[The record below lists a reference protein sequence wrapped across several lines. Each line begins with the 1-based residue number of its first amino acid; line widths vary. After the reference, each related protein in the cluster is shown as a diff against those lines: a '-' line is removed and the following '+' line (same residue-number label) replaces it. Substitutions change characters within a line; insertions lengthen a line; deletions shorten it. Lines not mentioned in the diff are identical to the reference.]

1 MVSHTRVNRAEQLVV
16 LTVQHEHAQ
25 TVFAR
30 SKEKGEKE
38 RELLSGGLDLAWIRV
53 ESEAGTHTVP
63 APVPAQPSR
72 FPQSSRAF
80 RCAIMAPLQPPDVYR
95 AASDCMAH
103 FACSEHSQ
111 SPFCVML
118 SGVARHLSHSH
129 AAARSAVAK
138 HWTLGTNDHSRL
150 LVAKCYFLP
159 TTPLD
164 MESVVIEAWV
174 DEVTTSCSA
183 QLLDKSPTADPL
195 NTNSRRRRLSVGMA
209 SPLKR
214 QRTDNNPVDPDETPT
229 RPPQSLRQVAD
240 GAVFDDR
247 AETASSTRSTSSFTA
262 VLASRAAFSASTA
275 AAHPPTNTSHS
286 TTRSRSLSPVKQF
299 RSTASLLSLVRP
311 VRFTKASDLGSVLP
325 GDAQKLFEVLSAVEA
340 KVEILPA
347 ALRGSSEFGAARIR
361 DFMWKSDEEDQPLAC
376 DTISGNHARFRDV
389 VNDSIASSNLHRSE
403 AAWNNL
409 VHTPLLRHATSHFD
423 FLQVEPITSA
433 RIMPAF
439 RPLSKAGDQSLSSS
453 ISSASSMS
461 EQDLGTPQ
469 TRSGTVASS
478 VHKMVDFALVLQ
490 PKEGLQNLIDTFL
503 DTQPHTTATINQT
516 IYEPLRTRPAP
527 IFIETKTSLGNIDAA
542 NVQLGVWVAAWH
554 DRMRSIISLAEI
566 SSKIITIPVIQVV
579 GSVWT
584 VMFVKDTDAEIQI
597 LDGNFRIGDTDS
609 ILGIYQLQ
617 AAISALADWTKETFE
632 PWLTMV
638 LSRVT
643 ASKP

>member
-1 MVSHTRVNRAEQLVV
+1 MTRVQQSALCNP
-16 LTVQHEHAQ
+16 
-25 TVFAR
+25 
-30 SKEKGEKE
+30 GEVPPPI
-38 RELLSGGLDLAWIRV
+38 RPSGRCGNQATPLANKTDMPR
-53 ESEAGTHTVP
+53 
-63 APVPAQPSR
+63 R
-72 FPQSSRAF
+72 R
-80 RCAIMAPLQPPDVYR
+80 
-95 AASDCMAH
+95 
-103 FACSEHSQ
+103 
-111 SPFCVML
+111 
-118 SGVARHLSHSH
+118 
-129 AAARSAVAK
+129 AAARSVAK
-138 HWTLGTNDHSRL
+138 YWTLGTNDHSRL

-174 DEVTTSCSA
+174 DEVTASVTASCSA
-183 QLLDKSPTADPL
+183 RLLDKSPTPDPL

-209 SPLKR
+209 SPSKR
-214 QRTDNNPVDPDETPT
+214 QRTADYPMDPDETPT
-229 RPPQSLRQVAD
+229 RPPHSLRQGPD
-240 GAVFDDR
+240 GAIFDDR
-247 AETASSTRSTSSFTA
+247 AAETAPSTRSTSSFTA

-275 AAHPPTNTSHS
+275 AAHPPTNTSRS
-286 TTRSRSLSPVKQF
+286 TTRSRSISPVKQF

-311 VRFTKASDLGSVLP
+311 VRFTKASDLESVLP
-325 GDAQKLFEVLSAVEA
+325 DDAQKLFEVLSAVEA

-347 ALRGSSEFGAARIR
+347 TLRGSSEFGAARIR
-361 DFMWKSDEEDQPLAC
+361 DFMWKSDEEDQPRTC
-376 DTISGNHARFRDV
+376 DTISGNHALFRGV
-389 VNDSIASSNLHRSE
+389 VKDSIASSNLHRSE

-409 VHTPLLRHATSHFD
+409 VHTPLLRHATTHFD

-469 TRSGTVASS
+469 TRSGSVASS

-554 DRMRSIISLAEI
+554 DRMRSIISLAGI

-584 VMFVKDTDAEIQI
+584 VMFVKDTDAEIV
-597 LDGNFRIGDTDS
+597 S
-609 ILGIYQLQ
+609 C
-617 AAISALADWTKETFE
+617 
-632 PWLTMV
+632 
-638 LSRVT
+638 T
-643 ASKP
+643 A

>member
-1 MVSHTRVNRAEQLVV
+1 
-16 LTVQHEHAQ
+16 
-25 TVFAR
+25 
-30 SKEKGEKE
+30 
-38 RELLSGGLDLAWIRV
+38 
-53 ESEAGTHTVP
+53 
-63 APVPAQPSR
+63 
-72 FPQSSRAF
+72 
-80 RCAIMAPLQPPDVYR
+80 
-95 AASDCMAH
+95 
-103 FACSEHSQ
+103 
-111 SPFCVML
+111 
-118 SGVARHLSHSH
+118 
-129 AAARSAVAK
+129 
-138 HWTLGTNDHSRL
+138 
-150 LVAKCYFLP
+150 
-159 TTPLD
+159 
-164 MESVVIEAWV
+164 MESVVIQAWV
-174 DEVTTSCSA
+174 DEVTASCSA
-183 QLLDKSPTADPL
+183 RRLDKSPTTDPL

-229 RPPQSLRQVAD
+229 RPPQSLQVAD

-247 AETASSTRSTSSFTA
+247 AETTSSTSSFTA

-275 AAHPPTNTSHS
+275 AARPPTNTSHP
-286 TTRSRSLSPVKQF
+286 TTRSRSLSPVKRF

-311 VRFTKASDLGSVLP
+311 VRFTKASDLESVLP
-325 GDAQKLFEVLSAVEA
+325 DNAQKLFEVLSAVEA

-347 ALRGSSEFGAARIR
+347 TLRGSSEFGAARIR
-361 DFMWKSDEEDQPLAC
+361 DFMWKSHEDQPFDC
-376 DTISGNHARFRDV
+376 ETISANHARFRDV

-554 DRMRSIISLAEI
+554 DRMRSIISLAGI

-584 VMFVKDTDAEIQI
+584 VMFVKDTDAEIV
-597 LDGNFRIGDTDS
+597 S
-609 ILGIYQLQ
+609 C
-617 AAISALADWTKETFE
+617 
-632 PWLTMV
+632 
-638 LSRVT
+638 T
-643 ASKP
+643 A